1 MHPHSP
7 PEVKV
12 SLHKSPAGH
21 SVLPLCCY
29 QRHICY
35 WLCISPVHEHRVQRS
50 VWACDP
56 PFKALEVC
64 NNKAL
69 ALTCFI
75 RFPSLW
81 HREGGGPHLSCIPSP
96 TAWDVSKDTLA
107 SLCSTAVYI
116 TTPPEVLLHRAREQ
130 ERRKQSGGWG
140 GCSVSACVCVR
151 SYIKRSVTCQIQTL
165 SRRKSVAAPASKA
178 PGFKQTTQIQTH
190 TLLWKMHF

>member
-50 VWACDP
+50 VWAWDP

-75 RFPSLW
+75 QFPSLW
-81 HREGGGPHLSCIPSP
+81 HREGGGASPFMHSFANSVRCKQRYPSLALLYGCLHHHATGGPASSSSRAGEEKTCI
-96 TAWDVSKDTLA
+96 
-107 SLCSTAVYI
+107 I
-116 TTPPEVLLHRAREQ
+116 NR
-130 ERRKQSGGWG
+130 GGG
-140 GCSVSACVCVR
+140 E
-151 SYIKRSVTCQIQTL
+151 
-165 SRRKSVAAPASKA
+165 VAAC
-178 PGFKQTTQIQTH
+178 
-190 TLLWKMHF
+190 LLACACALT